1 MLIIE
6 AKPGGGK
13 RTPYQGDG
21 LFDFG
26 KILLKKAL
34 NSNLV
39 KTASK
44 AINSELGQTAIR
56 AVKKAAQSE
65 IGQELQRRAIS
76 EVEKKA
82 QDLSNKAFDRINLPE
97 SVKRAARSEL
107 GQKVQEKLIS
117 EVGENT
123 EKLRKKIGVGPTG
136 KRTQN
141 LARATFER
149 LGIAEPPRKRKR
161 KGKGKKGKGFVYPQ
175 ALLNQFSGNGIILE

>member
-65 IGQELQRRAIS
+65 IVRNFKDELYQRL
-76 EVEKKA
+76 KKRRRTCPTR
-82 QDLSNKAFDRINLPE
+82 LLI
-97 SVKRAARSEL
+97 EL
-107 GQKVQEKLIS
+107 
-117 EVGENT
+117 
-123 EKLRKKIGVGPTG
+123 
-136 KRTQN
+136 
-141 LARATFER
+141 TFPS
-149 LGIAEPPRKRKR
+149 L
-161 KGKGKKGKGFVYPQ
+161 
-175 ALLNQFSGNGIILE
+175 